1 MYLDE
6 TILQSKTTLE
16 LVDYIKR
23 LYKLVTPHDLAQAKD
38 IQKDYY
44 EITARAE
51 KAAKKR
57 SF

>member
-6 TILQSKTTLE
+6 TILQSKTSLE
-16 LVDYIKR
+16 LVGYIKKI
-23 LYKLVTPHDLAQAKD
+23 YKLITPQDLAQAKD
-38 IQKDYY
+38 IEKDYY

-51 KAAKKR
+51 KAAEKR